1 MAILRKLSE
10 IVGFYSRSL
19 YRQLESKDVFLWAQ
33 AIAFKSLVAVIPILI
48 IGVGL
53 FGPTLARV
61 VHEVLPSGQGS
72 DLIAFA
78 ERLQMARGAITVV
91 GIIGLAFTGVTLF
104 STLRGV
110 LANVFVEEWHEH
122 RSILR
127 GYICDLRMAAQ
138 VGALF
143 VLTLAIST
151 AVQAM
156 NLSGPQIVENLG
168 FGRIWLEAG
177 WMRVLNGL
185 GLLLPVAIATAMF
198 FQLYYL
204 IPLPHPPKRSVA
216 AGAFFAAI
224 LFEIAKFAFA
234 LYARRLGAFD
244 RYSDP
249 GESGLGGVSD
259 AFGVIIAFVFWAY
272 YSGLVLILGALVV
285 LLHESRVRD
294 KPESVDARTPDPTT
308 EPRRDLE

>member
-1 MAILRKLSE
+1 MALLRKLSE

-19 YRQLESKDVFLWAQ
+19 YTQVESKDVFLWAQ

-53 FGPTLARV
+53 FGPTLARI
-61 VHEVLPSGQGS
+61 VHELLPAGQGNE
-72 DLIAFA
+72 LIAFA
-78 ERLQMARGAITVV
+78 ERLQRASGTITVV
-91 GIIGLAFTGVTLF
+91 GIVGLTFTGVTLF

-110 LANVFVEEWHEH
+110 LANVFVEEWHEQ
-122 RSILR
+122 RSILG
-127 GYICDLRMAAQ
+127 GYIFDLRMAAQ

-151 AVQAM
+151 VVQAM
-156 NLSGPQIVENLG
+156 NLSGPQIVESLG
-168 FGRIWLEAG
+168 FGRLWLEAG

-185 GLLLPVAIATAMF
+185 GVMLPIVIATVMF

-204 IPLPHPPKRSVA
+204 IPLPHPPKRSVV
-216 AGAFFAAI
+216 AGAAFAAV
-224 LFEIAKFAFA
+224 LFELAKFAFA

-244 RYSDP
+244 RYTQAGD
-249 GESGLGGVSD
+249 SGLGGVSD

-272 YSGLVLILGALVV
+272 YSGLVLILGAIVV
-285 LLHESRVRD
+285 LLHESRVRE
-294 KPESVDARTPDPTT
+294 KRTSEDPPTDVT
-308 EPRRDLE
+308 GS

>member
-1 MAILRKLSE
+1 MAFPSKLSE
-10 IVGFYSRSL
+10 IVRFYSRSL

-33 AIAFKSLVAVIPILI
+33 AIAFKSLVAVIPLLI

-53 FGPTLARV
+53 FGPTLARI
-61 VHEVLPSGQGS
+61 VHELLPAGQGT
-72 DLIAFA
+72 DLISFA
-78 ERLQMARGAITVV
+78 ERLQQASGAITVLGV
-91 GIIGLAFTGVTLF
+91 IGLAFTGVTLF

-110 LANVFVEEWHEH
+110 LANVFVEEWHER

-127 GYICDLRMAAQ
+127 GYLFDLRMAAQ

-143 VLTLAIST
+143 VLTLAIS
-151 AVQAM
+151 AGVQAM
-156 NLSGPQIVENLG
+156 NLSGPEIVENLG
-168 FGRIWLEAG
+168 FGRLWLEAG

-185 GLLLPVAIATAMF
+185 GLLLPILIATAMF

-204 IPLPHPPKRSVA
+204 IPLPHPPKRSVVVGA
-216 AGAFFAAI
+216 AFAAI
-224 LFEIAKFAFA
+224 LFELSKFAFA

-244 RYSDP
+244 RYTDAGP
-249 GESGLGGVSD
+249 SGLGGVSD

-285 LLHESRVRD
+285 LLHESRVRR
-294 KPESVDARTPDPTT
+294 KRESESRADAG
-308 EPRRDLE
+308 